1 MPTPRVAVFAVFLF
15 NGALFLSWA
24 ARMPVVAAQVGA
36 TEATLGLALFGAS
49 VGLASTA
56 PFAARICARVGARK
70 LILGGAVVTVLGV
83 PALTLAETPF
93 QLGLILFVL
102 GSCGA
107 SLDVGMNVAAV
118 AVTRSLNRPLMPQF
132 HAGFSVGGLVGSLGA
147 AAAAGVGWNLT
158 RHLVFVAVIGAVV
171 MAWVIR
177 SVPNTTADSTGENAD
192 RAKDDRPVLKR
203 PLLWLLA
210 MITLFSAI
218 AEGAAADWSALF
230 FVNERG
236 VSEAGAAA
244 AYAGFSIAMAAARL
258 VGEPAQRRVG
268 PYRLLAAGAV
278 VAAAGLAL
286 AVLVVS
292 PAAGYVGF
300 ALVGLGLA
308 FAFPVIMDLA
318 GDAGRR
324 ADGTGGEREIGLV
337 TTVAYTGFLLGPPLV
352 GGIAHAANLSISLGF
367 VAVVIALM
375 VPAVLLARRS
385 RARELRRPEA
395 GSTRP

>member
-1 MPTPRVAVFAVFLF
+1 MPTPRLAVFAVFLF

-24 ARMPVVAAQVGA
+24 ARMPALAAQVGA

-56 PFAARICARVGARK
+56 PFAARICARVGARR
-70 LILGGAVVTVLGV
+70 LIVAGASVTVLAV
-83 PALTLAETPF
+83 PALTLADTPF
-93 QLGLILFVL
+93 QLGLVLFVL
-102 GSCGA
+102 GACGA

-118 AVTRSLNRPLMPQF
+118 AVTRSLDRPLMPQF

-147 AAAAGVGWNLT
+147 AAAAAVGWGLT

-171 MAWVIR
+171 IAWVIR
-177 SVPNTTADSTGENAD
+177 AVPNTTGDATEAVE
-192 RAKDDRPVLKR
+192 ADRPVLKR

-210 MITLFSAI
+210 TITLFSAI
-218 AEGAAADWSALF
+218 AEGAASDWSALF
-230 FVNERG
+230 FVNERN
-236 VSEAGAAA
+236 VSEAAAAA
-244 AYAGFSIAMAAARL
+244 AYAGFSIAMATARL
-258 VGEPAQRRVG
+258 LGEPAQRRVG
-268 PYRLLAAGAV
+268 PYRLLASGAV
-278 VAAAGLAL
+278 VAAVGLAL
-286 AVLVVS
+286 AVLVPL
-292 PAAGYVGF
+292 PALGYVGF
-300 ALVGLGLA
+300 ALAGLGLA

-318 GDAGRR
+318 GDAGKR

-352 GGIAHAANLSISLGF
+352 GGIAHASNLSISLGF
-367 VAVVIALM
+367 VACVIALM

-385 RARELRRPEA
+385 RARELTRSGA

>member
-1 MPTPRVAVFAVFLF
+1 MPTPRLAVFAVFLF

-24 ARMPVVAAQVGA
+24 ARMPAVAAQVGA

-49 VGLASTA
+49 VGLAVTA
-56 PFAARICARVGARK
+56 PFAARVCARFGARK
-70 LILGGAVVTVLGV
+70 LVVLGASITVVGV
-83 PALTLAETPF
+83 PALTLADTPF
-93 QLGLILFVL
+93 QLGLVLFVL
-102 GSCGA
+102 GACGA

-118 AVTRSLNRPLMPQF
+118 AVTRSLDRPLMPQF

-147 AAAAGVGWNLT
+147 AGAAAAGWSLT
-158 RHLVFVAVIGAVV
+158 RHLITVAVIGAVV
-171 MAWVIR
+171 IAWVIR
-177 SVPNTTADSTGENAD
+177 AVPGATGETSGAP
-192 RAKDDRPVLKR
+192 KDDRPVLKR

-210 MITLFSAI
+210 TVTLCSAI
-218 AEGAAADWSALF
+218 AEGAASDWSALF

-236 VSEAGAAA
+236 VSEAAAAA
-244 AYAGFSIAMAAARL
+244 AYAGFSIAMAVARL
-258 VGEPAQRRVG
+258 LGEPAQRRVG

-278 VAAAGLAL
+278 VAATGLAL
-286 AVLVVS
+286 AVLV
-292 PAAGYVGF
+292 PLAAVGYAGF

-318 GDAGRR
+318 GDAGKR

-352 GGIAHAANLSISLGF
+352 GGLAHVANLSVSLGF
-367 VAVVIALM
+367 VACVIALM
-375 VPAVLLARRS
+375 VPLVLLTRRS
-385 RARELRRPEA
+385 RAREVTRREV

>member
-1 MPTPRVAVFAVFLF
+1 MPTPRIAVFAVFLF

-24 ARMPVVAAQVGA
+24 ARMPALAAQVGA

-49 VGLASTA
+49 VGLALTA

-70 LILGGAVVTVLGV
+70 LIVAGAGVTVLAV
-83 PALTLAETPF
+83 PALTLADTPF
-93 QLGLILFVL
+93 QLGLVMFVL
-102 GSCGA
+102 GACGA

-118 AVTRSLNRPLMPQF
+118 AVTRSLDRPLMPQF

-147 AAAAGVGWNLT
+147 AAAASAGWGLT
-158 RHLVFVAVIGAVV
+158 RHLVTVAVIGVV
-171 MAWVIR
+171 LMTWVIR
-177 SVPNTTADSTGENAD
+177 AVPGETGETADTP
-192 RAKDDRPVLKR
+192 KDDRPVLKR

-210 MITLFSAI
+210 TITLCSAI
-218 AEGAAADWSALF
+218 AEGAASDWSALF

-236 VSEAGAAA
+236 VSEAAAAA
-244 AYAGFSIAMAAARL
+244 AYAGFSIAMATARL
-258 VGEPAQRRVG
+258 LGEPAQRRVG
-268 PYRLLAAGAV
+268 PYRLLAMGAV

-286 AVLVVS
+286 AVLVPL
-292 PAAGYVGF
+292 PALGYVGF
-300 ALVGLGLA
+300 ALAGLGLA

-318 GDAGRR
+318 GDAGKR

-337 TTVAYTGFLLGPPLV
+337 TTVAYTGFLLGPPVV
-352 GGIAHAANLSISLGF
+352 GGIAHASNLSVSLGF

-385 RARELRRPEA
+385 RARELTRAEA
-395 GSTRP
+395 GPERP

>member
-1 MPTPRVAVFAVFLF
+1 MPTSRLAVFAVFLF

-24 ARMPVVAAQVGA
+24 ARMPALAAQVGA

-70 LILGGAVVTVLGV
+70 LIVVGAGVTVLAV
-83 PALTLAETPF
+83 PSLTLADTPW
-93 QLGLILFVL
+93 QLGLVLFVL
-102 GSCGA
+102 GACGA

-118 AVTRSLNRPLMPQF
+118 AVTRSLDRPLMPQF
-132 HAGFSVGGLVGSLGA
+132 HAGFSVGGLIGSLGA
-147 AAAAGVGWNLT
+147 AAAAAAGWGLT
-158 RHLVFVAVIGAVV
+158 RHLVFVAIIGAVV
-171 MAWVIR
+171 IAWVIR
-177 SVPNTTADSTGENAD
+177 AVPDTTGETTDTA
-192 RAKDDRPVLKR
+192 ADDRPVLKR

-210 MITLFSAI
+210 TITLCSAI
-218 AEGAAADWSALF
+218 AEGAASDWSALF

-236 VSEAGAAA
+236 VSEAAAAA
-244 AYAGFSIAMAAARL
+244 AYAGFSIAMATARL
-258 VGEPAQRRVG
+258 LGEPAQRRVG
-268 PYRLLAAGAV
+268 PYGLLASGAV
-278 VAAAGLAL
+278 VAALGLGL
-286 AVLVVS
+286 AVLVPL
-292 PAAGYVGF
+292 PAFGYVGF
-300 ALVGLGLA
+300 ALAGLGLA

-318 GDAGRR
+318 GDAGKR

-352 GGIAHAANLSISLGF
+352 GGIAHVSDLSISLGF
-367 VAVVIALM
+367 VAFVIALM

-385 RARELRRPEA
+385 RARELTRSGA

>member
-24 ARMPVVAAQVGA
+24 ARMPALAAQVGA
-36 TEATLGLALFGAS
+36 TEATLGLALVGAS
-49 VGLASTA
+49 IGLALTA

-70 LILGGAVVTVLGV
+70 LILAGAAVTVVAV
-83 PALTLAETPF
+83 PSLTLTETPF
-93 QLGLILFVL
+93 QLGLVLFVL

-118 AVTRSLNRPLMPQF
+118 AVTRSLDRPLMPQF

-147 AAAAGVGWNLT
+147 AAAAAVGWGLP
-158 RHLVFVAVIGAVV
+158 RHLVVVAVIGAVA

-177 SVPNTTADSTGENAD
+177 SVPDTTAEASGETAGT
-192 RAKDDRPVLKR
+192 AEGDRPVLKR

-210 MITLFSAI
+210 TITLFSAI
-218 AEGAAADWSALF
+218 AEGAASDWSALF

-236 VSEAGAAA
+236 VSEAAAAA
-244 AYAGFSIAMAAARL
+244 AYAGFSVAMATARL
-258 VGEPAQRRVG
+258 FGEPAQRRVG

-292 PAAGYVGF
+292 PAVGYVGF

-337 TTVAYTGFLLGPPLV
+337 TTVAYTGFLLGPPVV
-352 GGIAHAANLSISLGF
+352 GGIAHASNLSISLGF
-367 VAVVIALM
+367 VAFVIALM
-375 VPAVLLARRS
+375 VPAVALARRS
-385 RARELRRPEA
+385 RARELRRSEA

>member
-1 MPTPRVAVFAVFLF
+1 MPTPRLAVFAVFLF

-24 ARMPVVAAQVGA
+24 ARMPALAAQVGA

-49 VGLASTA
+49 VGLAATA

-70 LILGGAVVTVLGV
+70 LIVVGASVTVVAV
-83 PALTLAETPF
+83 PSLTLADTPF
-93 QLGLILFVL
+93 QLGLVLFVL
-102 GSCGA
+102 GACGA

-118 AVTRSLNRPLMPQF
+118 AVTRSLDRPLMPQF

-147 AAAAGVGWNLT
+147 AAAAGVGWGLT
-158 RHLVFVAVIGAVV
+158 RHLITVAVIGAITI
-171 MAWVIR
+171 AWVIR
-177 SVPNTTADSTGENAD
+177 AVPTTTGESTDAV
-192 RAKDDRPVLKR
+192 AEDRPVLKR

-210 MITLFSAI
+210 TITLFSAI
-218 AEGAAADWSALF
+218 AEGAASDWSALF

-236 VSEAGAAA
+236 VSEAAAAA
-244 AYAGFSIAMAAARL
+244 AYAGFSVAMATARL
-258 VGEPAQRRVG
+258 LGEPAQRRVG
-268 PYRLLAAGAV
+268 PYRLLASGAV
-278 VAAAGLAL
+278 VAAVGLAL
-286 AVLVVS
+286 AVLVRS
-292 PAAGYVGF
+292 AAVGYVGF

-337 TTVAYTGFLLGPPLV
+337 TTVAYTGFLLGPPVV
-352 GGIAHAANLSISLGF
+352 GGLAHASNLSISLGF
-367 VAVVIALM
+367 VAFVIALM

-385 RARELRRPEA
+385 RARELTRSGA
-395 GSTRP
+395 GPTPL

>member
-1 MPTPRVAVFAVFLF
+1 MPTSRLAVFAVFLF

-24 ARMPVVAAQVGA
+24 ARMPALAAQVGA

-49 VGLASTA
+49 VGLATTA

-70 LILGGAVVTVLGV
+70 LIVVGAGVTVLAV
-83 PALTLAETPF
+83 PSLTLADTPW
-93 QLGLILFVL
+93 QLGLVLFVL
-102 GSCGA
+102 GACGA

-118 AVTRSLNRPLMPQF
+118 AVTRSLDRPLMPQF
-132 HAGFSVGGLVGSLGA
+132 HAGFSVGGLIGSLGA
-147 AAAAGVGWNLT
+147 AAAAAAGWGLT

-171 MAWVIR
+171 IAWVIR
-177 SVPNTTADSTGENAD
+177 AVPDTTGETTDTAS
-192 RAKDDRPVLKR
+192 ADRPVLKR

-210 MITLFSAI
+210 TITLCSAI
-218 AEGAAADWSALF
+218 AEGAASDWSALF

-236 VSEAGAAA
+236 VSEAAAA
-244 AYAGFSIAMAAARL
+244 VAYAGFSIAMATARL
-258 VGEPAQRRVG
+258 LGEPAQRRVG
-268 PYRLLAAGAV
+268 PYGLLASGAV
-278 VAAAGLAL
+278 VAALGLGLA
-286 AVLVVS
+286 VVVPL
-292 PAAGYVGF
+292 PAFGYVGF
-300 ALVGLGLA
+300 ALTGLGLA

-318 GDAGRR
+318 GDAGKR

-352 GGIAHAANLSISLGF
+352 GGIAHASDLSISLGF
-367 VAVVIALM
+367 VAFVIALM

-385 RARELRRPEA
+385 RARELTRSGA